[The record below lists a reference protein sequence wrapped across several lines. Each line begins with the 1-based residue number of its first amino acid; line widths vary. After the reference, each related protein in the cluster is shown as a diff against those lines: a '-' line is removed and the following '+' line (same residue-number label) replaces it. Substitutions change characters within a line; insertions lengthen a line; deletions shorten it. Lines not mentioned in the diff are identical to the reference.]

1 MKKILF
7 IIVLALAYCATAN
20 AQDHIVTRSGEE
32 INGKVLE
39 VSSDFIRYK
48 RADNPNGPVY
58 VLDIENI
65 RSIQYENGTFEDFG
79 GKISFPGPK
88 EVVPD
93 SYSYLMNQ
101 PEVRYADIKRDYN
114 PSYYVPWEGD
124 PYEPW
129 VGGLCSFLIP
139 GLGQCID
146 GEWGRGLG
154 IFAANVGLGVLEI
167 IEMSAIGYGAQVYN
181 YDYFSGSGYFSDNS
195 YLYGGSGALLITLIG
210 HAALNI
216 WNICDAVRIAKVK
229 NMFYQDFNGKLSSA
243 SMKLE
248 PNLALAPSVSGVVV
262 PTAGFSLS
270 LKF

>member
-1 MKKILF
+1 MKKIIV
-7 IIVLALAYCATAN
+7 IIALALAGCAVAN
-20 AQDHIVTRSGEE
+20 AQDHIVTRNGYE

-39 VSSDFIRYK
+39 VGTDAIRYK

-58 VLDIENI
+58 VLDITDI

-79 GKISFPGPK
+79 RKYSFPGPK
-88 EVVPD
+88 EIPD
-93 SYSYLMNQ
+93 SYSYLYNQ
-101 PEVRYADIKRDYN
+101 EVRYADIKHDYN
-114 PSYYVPWEGD
+114 PRFYVPWEGD

-139 GLGQCID
+139 GLGQCVD

-154 IFAANVGLGVLEI
+154 IMGANLCLGLLEAV
-167 IEMSAIGYGAQVYN
+167 ELSSIGYGATRYQYDN
-181 YDYFSGSGYFSDNS
+181 FYYDYSDGEPYF
-195 YLYGGSGALLITLIG
+195 LGGTGALLLTIAG

-229 NMFYQDFNGKLSSA
+229 NMFYQDYTGNLSRVDV
-243 SMKLE
+243 KLE
-248 PNLALAPSVSGVVV
+248 PNLALVPSVSGAIV